1 MLKPACMPFPWGVG
15 SRAADTG
22 IGMTRQW
29 RRTTCILKLKR
40 INLIE
45 MCPQRCQ
52 PPTHTHPHPPTHQH
66 PPARPSTYA
75 HSGTVDHC
83 MHRRLLARTILH
95 APSRTSTHKLHAPSP
110 TSTQSPHRIT
120 WWTCVCL
127 TRGHGH
133 EVSAFV
139 RGLIS

>member
-1 MLKPACMPFPWGVG
+1 MHAKAGLHAVPLGRWEQG
-15 SRAADTG
+15 SRHGDRDDKAVAQDD
-22 IGMTRQW
+22 MHSKVEKNKFNRDVSSALP
-29 RRTTCILKLKR
+29 TT
-40 INLIE
+40 
-45 MCPQRCQ
+45 Q
-52 PPTHTHPHPPTHQH
+52 THPHPPTHQH